1 VQLANALKMKFKYII
16 YKISFPLSQER
27 NFFSVSKFNLFPKE
41 IIGNYRENSRNTKHA
56 LPEENAD
63 IFAKEGG
70 IYN

>member
-1 VQLANALKMKFKYII
+1 VQLANVLKMKFKYII

-27 NFFSVSKFNLFPKE
+27 SFSSVGKVNLFPKVL
-41 IIGNYRENSRNTKHA
+41 IRNHREKPTTTVHA

>member
-1 VQLANALKMKFKYII
+1 MQLTNALKMKFKYII

-27 NFFSVSKFNLFPKE
+27 SFFSVSKVNLFPKD
-41 IIGNYRENSRNTKHA
+41 ITRKYREKPTNTLRA

-63 IFAKEGG
+63 VFAKEGG